1 MAELPLK
8 DIYADFQTQ
17 MELKSREIA
26 DLRASLLAKELE
38 MSKIQFQRTKTQ
50 EASQTSH
57 YLLALQQNCK
67 NLEAKVGSLLEKLK
81 DKEKE
86 LISTCTRLLKAE
98 TDAGILQAEVLG
110 L

>member
-38 MSKIQFQRTKTQ
+38 MSKI
-50 EASQTSH
+50 
-57 YLLALQQNCK
+57 
-67 NLEAKVGSLLEKLK
+67 
-81 DKEKE
+81 
-86 LISTCTRLLKAE
+86 
-98 TDAGILQAEVLG
+98 
-110 L
+110 